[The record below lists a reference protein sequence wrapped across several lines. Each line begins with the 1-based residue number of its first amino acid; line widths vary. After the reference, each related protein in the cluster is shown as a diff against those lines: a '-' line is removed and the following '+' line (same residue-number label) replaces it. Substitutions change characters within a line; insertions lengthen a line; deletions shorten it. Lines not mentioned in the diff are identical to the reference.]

1 MCIFVT
7 LHYFYMTITR
17 KSNENNNNFKKK
29 NRINK
34 QEKLSQV
41 SADCSTLFVDGSE
54 SAQGSNCATVEFTL
68 GTLHSVACLQ
78 VWAPTVPLRVLL
90 SDPVLNAIDGWNH
103 FTESG

>member
-1 MCIFVT
+1 M
-7 LHYFYMTITR
+7 
-17 KSNENNNNFKKK
+17 
-29 NRINK
+29 
-34 QEKLSQV
+34 

-54 SAQGSNCATVEFTL
+54 SALGSDCATVEFTL
-68 GTLHSVACLQ
+68 GTLHSAACLQ